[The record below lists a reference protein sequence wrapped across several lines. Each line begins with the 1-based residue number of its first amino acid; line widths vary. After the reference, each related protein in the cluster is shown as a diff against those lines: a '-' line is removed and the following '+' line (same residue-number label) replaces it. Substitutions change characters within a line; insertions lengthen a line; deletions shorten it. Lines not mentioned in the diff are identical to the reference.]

1 MANCKKQVTLEEKEV
16 EILRDAIDIAEKRK
30 GRQTVSDPDVKKI
43 ISMLEEFLKK
53 KRLVCYG
60 GTAINN
66 ILPLDDQFYDKNIEI
81 PDYDFYS
88 PNALD
93 DAKELAD
100 IYYNAGFH
108 EVEAKA
114 GVHHGTY
121 KVYVNFIP
129 VADITYLEKSLFKRV
144 QKEGIRVYGI
154 LYCPP
159 NFLRM
164 NMYLE
169 LSRPAGDISRWE
181 KVLKRLILLNKNYP
195 LKGKHCDP
203 KLFQRQF
210 ELVDV
215 KKEEQL
221 YYVVR
226 DSFIDQG
233 LVFFGGYA
241 SFLYSEYMPARQRKL
256 FQKTPD
262 FDVLSEE
269 PEQAAIM
276 LKERLQDFDY
286 TGIKIVKHDGIGEL
300 VAPHYEVRVK
310 INNIDETIAFI
321 YKPLACHS
329 YNIIKRGNKTVRV
342 ATIDTML
349 SLYFAF
355 FYSGRDYYD
364 ENRILCMAQY
374 LFDVQQKNRLE
385 QKGLLK
391 RFSVNCYGEQETLEA
406 MRNTKAKKYAELKG
420 KRNSKEYESW
430 FLRYIPFENK
440 MDKEEKKADMDSG
453 KEADKDEDNEEEEA
467 DKEQEKDAKAKP
479 VKMKKTVTWKKAKK
493 PMAKTK
499 KNKGKKGLFGFF

>member
-1 MANCKKQVTLEEKEV
+1 MSSCNNKLTLEEKEV
-16 EILRDAIDIAEKRK
+16 AILRDAIDIAEKRK
-30 GRQTVSDPDVKKI
+30 GKKTVSDPDVKKI
-43 ISMLEEFLKK
+43 ISILEDFLKK

-66 ILPLDDQFYDKNIEI
+66 ILPLDDQFYDKDVEI

-88 PNALD
+88 PDALD
-93 DAKELAD
+93 DAVELAD
-100 IYYNAGFH
+100 IYYDAGFQ

-129 VADITYLEKSLFKRV
+129 VADITYLEKPLFKRV
-144 QKEGIRVYGI
+144 QKEAIRVYGI

-195 LKGKHCDP
+195 LRGKHCDP
-203 KLFQRQF
+203 KLFQREF
-210 ELVDV
+210 ERIDI
-215 KKEEQL
+215 KEQEQL
-221 YYVVR
+221 YYTVR

-233 LVFFGGYA
+233 LIFFGGYA
-241 SFLYSEYMPARQRKL
+241 SFLYSAYMPAKQKKL

-262 FDVLSEE
+262 FDVLAEE
-269 PEQAAIM
+269 PEQAAAI
-276 LKERLQDFDY
+276 LKERLEDFDY
-286 TGIKIVKHDGIGEL
+286 KDIQLIKHDGIGEL
-300 VAPHYEVRVK
+300 IAPHYEIKVK
-310 INNIDETIAFI
+310 IKNIEETVAFI

-329 YNIIKRGNKTVRV
+329 YNIIKKGKKTVRV

-349 SLYFAF
+349 SFYFAF
-355 FYSGRDYYD
+355 FYSDREYYD

-374 LFDVQQKNRLE
+374 LFDVQQKNRLQ

-391 RFSVNCYGEQETLEA
+391 RFSINCYGKQDTLEE
-406 MRNTKAKKYAELKG
+406 MRTTKAEMYKELKG
-420 KRNSKEYESW
+420 NRGTKEYESW
-430 FLRYIPFENK
+430 FLRYVPFEEK
-440 MDKEEKKADMDSG
+440 MEKEERKKDKTIG
-453 KEADKDEDNEEEEA
+453 KKHISKKDYSKYN
-467 DKEQEKDAKAKP
+467 KT
-479 VKMKKTVTWKKAKK
+479 MKGTKGRGYKKSKK
-493 PMAKTK
+493 SKKNKTK
-499 KNKGKKGLFGFF
+499 KGIFGIF

>member
-1 MANCKKQVTLEEKEV
+1 MSSCKSKFTLEEKEV

-30 GRQTVSDPDVKKI
+30 GKRVVSDPDVKKI
-43 ISMLEEFLKK
+43 ISILEDFLKRK
-53 KRLVCYG
+53 KLVCYG

-66 ILPLDDQFYDKNIEI
+66 ILPLEDQFYDKDVEI

-100 IYYNAGFH
+100 IYFKDGFQ

-129 VADITYLEKSLFKRV
+129 VADITFLEKSLFKRV
-144 QKEGIRVYGI
+144 QKDAIRVYGI

-203 KLFQRQF
+203 KLFLRDF
-210 ELVDV
+210 EMTDD
-215 KKEEQL
+215 KGAEKL
-221 YYVVR
+221 YYTVR

-233 LVFFGGYA
+233 LIFFGGYA
-241 SFLYSEYMPARQRKL
+241 SFLYSQYMPTKQKKL

-269 PEQAAIM
+269 PEKAATI
-276 LKERLQDFDY
+276 LKERLEDFDY
-286 TGIKIVKHDGIGEL
+286 KGIKIIKRDGIGEV
-300 VAPHYEVRVK
+300 VAPHFEIKVK
-310 INNIDETIAFI
+310 MGKVEETVAFI

-329 YNIIKRGNKTVRV
+329 YNVIKKGNKSVRV

-349 SLYFAF
+349 SFYFS
-355 FYSGRDYYD
+355 FYYSDRDYYD

-385 QKGLLK
+385 QKGVLK
-391 RFSVNCYGEQETLEA
+391 RFSINCYGTQDTLEDMKIA
-406 MRNTKAKKYAELKG
+406 KSEKYKELKSKRNT
-420 KRNSKEYESW
+420 KEYESW
-430 FLRYIPFENK
+430 FLRYIPLEESTKKQAVKLDKKSCKNK
-440 MDKEEKKADMDSG
+440 TRTKG
-453 KEADKDEDNEEEEA
+453 KTRKS
-467 DKEQEKDAKAKP
+467 KG
-479 VKMKKTVTWKKAKK
+479 
-493 PMAKTK
+493 KTK
-499 KNKGKKGLFGFF
+499 KNLINLLF

>member
-1 MANCKKQVTLEEKEV
+1 MSSCNNKLTLEEKEV
-16 EILRDAIDIAEKRK
+16 AILRNAIDIAEKRK
-30 GRQTVSDPDVKKI
+30 GKKTVSDPDVKKI
-43 ISMLEEFLKK
+43 ISILEDFLKK

-66 ILPLDDQFYDKNIEI
+66 ILPLDDQFYDKDIEI

-88 PNALD
+88 PDALD
-93 DAKELAD
+93 DAVELAD
-100 IYYNAGFH
+100 IYYDAGFQ

-144 QKEGIRVYGI
+144 QKEAIRVYGI

-195 LKGKHCDP
+195 LRGKHCDP
-203 KLFQRQF
+203 KLFQREF
-210 ELVDV
+210 ERIDA
-215 KKEEQL
+215 KEEEQL
-221 YYVVR
+221 YYTVR

-233 LVFFGGYA
+233 LIFFGGYA
-241 SFLYSEYMPARQRKL
+241 SFLYSAYMPAKQKKL

-262 FDVLSEE
+262 FDVLAEE
-269 PEQAAIM
+269 PEQAAAI
-276 LKERLQDFDY
+276 LKERLEDFDY
-286 TGIKIVKHDGIGEL
+286 KGIQLIKHNGIGEL
-300 VAPHYEVRVK
+300 IAPHYEIKVK
-310 INNIDETIAFI
+310 INNIEETVAFI

-329 YNIIKRGNKTVRV
+329 YNTIKKGNKTVRV

-349 SLYFAF
+349 SFYFAF
-355 FYSGRDYYD
+355 FYSEREYYD

-374 LFDVQQKNRLE
+374 LFDVQQKNRLQ

-391 RFSVNCYGEQETLEA
+391 RFSINCYGKQDTLEE
-406 MRNTKAKKYAELKG
+406 MRNTKAEMYKELKG
-420 KRNSKEYESW
+420 KRGTKEFDSW
-430 FLRYIPFENK
+430 FLRYVPFEEK
-440 MDKEEKKADMDSG
+440 MAKEERKLGKKH
-453 KEADKDEDNEEEEA
+453 
-467 DKEQEKDAKAKP
+467 
-479 VKMKKTVTWKKAKK
+479 T
-493 PMAKTK
+493 TK
-499 KNKGKKGLFGFF
+499 KNNSKHKTQKKSNTMKKNKKNKSKKRIFGIF

>member
-1 MANCKKQVTLEEKEV
+1 MPECNNKKMTLEEKELD
-16 EILRDAIDIAEKRK
+16 ILRDAIDIAERRK
-30 GRQTVSDPDVKKI
+30 GQKTTSDPDVKRI
-43 ISMLEEFLKK
+43 ISILEDFLKK
-53 KRLVCYG
+53 KKLVCYG

-66 ILPLDDQFYDKNIEI
+66 ILPLEDQFYDKNIEI

-88 PNALD
+88 PNAME
-93 DAKELAD
+93 DAKELAN
-100 IYYNAGFH
+100 IYYDAGFQ
-108 EVEAKA
+108 EVEAKS

-144 QKEGIRVYGI
+144 QHEAIRVYGI

-195 LKGKHCDP
+195 LTGKHCDP
-203 KLFQRQF
+203 KIFQRTF
-210 ELVDV
+210 ERLDNG
-215 KKEEQL
+215 KEEQL
-221 YYVVR
+221 YYAVR
-226 DSFIDQG
+226 DAFIDQG

-241 SFLYSEYMPARQRKL
+241 SFLYSTYMPAKQKKM

-269 PEQAAIM
+269 PEKAAAM
-276 LKERLQDFDY
+276 LKERLEDFDY
-286 TGIKIVKHDGIGEL
+286 KGIQLIKHDGIGEL
-300 VAPHYEVRVK
+300 IAPHFEVKVK
-310 INNIDETIAFI
+310 INNIQETVAFI

-329 YNIIKRGNKTVRV
+329 YNVIKTGNKSVRV

-349 SLYFAF
+349 SFYFAF

-364 ENRILCMAQY
+364 DERIVCMAQY
-374 LFDVQQKNRLE
+374 LFDVQQKNRLQ

-391 RFSVNCYGEQETLEA
+391 RFSINCYGKQETLEE
-406 MRNTKAKKYAELKG
+406 MRNTKSEKYKELKG
-420 KRNSKEYESW
+420 ERGSKEYESW
-430 FLRYIPFENK
+430 FLRYVPFE
-440 MDKEEKKADMDSG
+440 EKPHKS
-453 KEADKDEDNEEEEA
+453 N
-467 DKEQEKDAKAKP
+467 AKHNSRSQSN
-479 VKMKKTVTWKKAKK
+479 KKTKANKKHSTREGKTQRRKK
-493 PMAKTK
+493 TTK
-499 KNKGKKGLFGFF
+499 KNNKGKGVFGLF

>member
-1 MANCKKQVTLEEKEV
+1 MSSCKSKSTLEEKEV

-30 GRQTVSDPDVKKI
+30 GKRVVSDPDVKKI
-43 ISMLEEFLKK
+43 ISILEDFLKRK
-53 KRLVCYG
+53 KLVCYG

-66 ILPLDDQFYDKNIEI
+66 ILPLEDQFYDKDVEI

-100 IYYNAGFH
+100 IYFKDGFQ

-129 VADITYLEKSLFKRV
+129 VADITFLEKSLFKRV
-144 QKEGIRVYGI
+144 QKDAIRVYGI

-203 KLFQRQF
+203 KLFLRDF
-210 ELVDV
+210 EMTDD
-215 KKEEQL
+215 KGAEKL
-221 YYVVR
+221 YYTVR

-233 LVFFGGYA
+233 LIFFGGYA
-241 SFLYSEYMPARQRKL
+241 SFLYSQYMPTKQKKM

-269 PEQAAIM
+269 PEKAATI
-276 LKERLQDFDY
+276 LKERLEDFDY
-286 TGIKIVKHDGIGEL
+286 KGVKIIKRDGIGEV
-300 VAPHYEVRVK
+300 VAPHFEIKVK
-310 INNIDETIAFI
+310 IGKIEETVAFI

-329 YNIIKRGNKTVRV
+329 YNVIKKGNKSVRV

-349 SLYFAF
+349 SFYFS
-355 FYSGRDYYD
+355 FYYSDRDYYD

-385 QKGLLK
+385 QKGVLK
-391 RFSVNCYGEQETLEA
+391 RFSINCYGTQDTLEDMKNA
-406 MRNTKAKKYAELKG
+406 KSEKYKELKSKRNT
-420 KRNSKEYESW
+420 KEYESW
-430 FLRYIPFENK
+430 FLRYIPLEESTEKQDMKLDKKSCKNK
-440 MDKEEKKADMDSG
+440 TRSKG
-453 KEADKDEDNEEEEA
+453 KGKG
-467 DKEQEKDAKAKP
+467 
-479 VKMKKTVTWKKAKK
+479 KTRKSKG
-493 PMAKTK
+493 KTK
-499 KNKGKKGLFGFF
+499 KNLINLLF

>member
-1 MANCKKQVTLEEKEV
+1 MSSCKSKSTLEEKEV

-30 GRQTVSDPDVKKI
+30 GKRVVSDPDVKKI
-43 ISMLEEFLKK
+43 ISILEDFLKRK
-53 KRLVCYG
+53 KLVCYG

-66 ILPLDDQFYDKNIEI
+66 ILPLEDQFYDKDVEI

-100 IYYNAGFH
+100 IYFKDGFQ

-129 VADITYLEKSLFKRV
+129 VADITFLEKSLFKRV
-144 QKEGIRVYGI
+144 QKDAIRVYGI

-203 KLFQRQF
+203 KLFLRDF
-210 ELVDV
+210 EMTDD
-215 KKEEQL
+215 KGAEKL
-221 YYVVR
+221 YYTVR

-233 LVFFGGYA
+233 LIFFGGYA
-241 SFLYSEYMPARQRKL
+241 SFLYSQYMPTKQKKM

-269 PEQAAIM
+269 PEKAATI
-276 LKERLQDFDY
+276 LKERLEDFDY
-286 TGIKIVKHDGIGEL
+286 KGIKIIKRDGIGEV
-300 VAPHYEVRVK
+300 VAPHFEIKVK
-310 INNIDETIAFI
+310 IGKIEETVAFI

-329 YNIIKRGNKTVRV
+329 YNVIKKGNKSVRV

-349 SLYFAF
+349 SFYFS
-355 FYSGRDYYD
+355 FYYSDRDYYD

-385 QKGLLK
+385 QKGVLK
-391 RFSVNCYGEQETLEA
+391 RFSINCYGTQDTLED
-406 MRNTKAKKYAELKG
+406 MKNAKSEKYKELKS
-420 KRNSKEYESW
+420 KINTKEYESW
-430 FLRYIPFENK
+430 FLRYIPLEESTK
-440 MDKEEKKADMDSG
+440 KQDMKLEKKSRKNKTRSKG
-453 KEADKDEDNEEEEA
+453 KG
-467 DKEQEKDAKAKP
+467 
-479 VKMKKTVTWKKAKK
+479 KTRKSKG
-493 PMAKTK
+493 KTK
-499 KNKGKKGLFGFF
+499 KNLINLLF

>member
-1 MANCKKQVTLEEKEV
+1 MSSCQPKLTLEEKELA
-16 EILRDAIDIAEKRK
+16 ILREAVDKAEHRK
-30 GRQTVSDPDVKKI
+30 GKQTVSDPDVKKI
-43 ISMLEEFLKK
+43 IGILEDFLKK

-66 ILPLDDQFYDKNIEI
+66 ILPLEDQFYDKDIEI

-88 PNALD
+88 PNALE

-100 IYYNAGFH
+100 IYYKDGFQ

-129 VADITYLEKSLFKRV
+129 VADITYLDKSLFKRV
-144 QKEGIRVYGI
+144 QKDAIRVYGI
-154 LYCPP
+154 LYCSP

-203 KLFQRQF
+203 NLFLRQF
-210 ELVDV
+210 ENISP

-221 YYVVR
+221 YYTVR
-226 DSFIDQG
+226 DAFIDQG
-233 LVFFGGYA
+233 LIFFGGYA
-241 SFLYSEYMPARQRKL
+241 SFLYSSYMPAKQKKL

-262 FDVLSEE
+262 FDVLAEE
-269 PEQAAIM
+269 PEQAAVI
-276 LKERLQDFDY
+276 LKERLEDFDY
-286 TGIKIVKHDGIGEL
+286 KGIKIMKHDSIGEL
-300 VAPHYEVRVK
+300 IAPHYSIRVK
-310 INNIDETIAFI
+310 INNIEETVAFI

-329 YNIIKRGNKTVRV
+329 YNIIKKGNKSIRV

-349 SLYFAF
+349 SFYFAF

-374 LFDVQQKNRLE
+374 LFDVQQKNRLQ

-391 RFSVNCYGEQETLEA
+391 RFSITCYGKQDTLEE
-406 MRNTKAKKYAELKG
+406 MRNTKAMKYKELKN
-420 KRNSKEYESW
+420 KRNTKEYESW
-430 FLRYIPFENK
+430 FLRYIPFEEK
-440 MDKEEKKADMDSG
+440 LDKEERKLSKEKKKLHKNKTQSNKG
-453 KEADKDEDNEEEEA
+453 K
-467 DKEQEKDAKAKP
+467 
-479 VKMKKTVTWKKAKK
+479 KKR
-493 PMAKTK
+493 KTK
-499 KNKGKKGLFGFF
+499 KNKRGLLKIFNI

>member
-1 MANCKKQVTLEEKEV
+1 MSSCKKHSTLEEKEV
-16 EILRDAIDIAEKRK
+16 EILRYAIDIAEKKK
-30 GRQTVSDPDVKKI
+30 GRRVVSDPDVKKI
-43 ISMLEEFLKK
+43 ISILEDFLKK
-53 KRLVCYG
+53 KKLVCYG

-66 ILPLDDQFYDKNIEI
+66 ILPLEDQFYDKDVEI

-88 PNALD
+88 PNALE

-100 IYYNAGFH
+100 IYFKEGFQ
-108 EVEAKA
+108 EVEAKS

-129 VADITYLEKSLFKRV
+129 VADITQLEKSLFKTV
-144 QKEGIRVYGI
+144 QRDGVRVYGI

-203 KLFQRQF
+203 NLFLREF
-210 ELVDV
+210 EFTND
-215 KKEEQL
+215 KKEEKL
-221 YYVVR
+221 YYTVR

-233 LVFFGGYA
+233 LIFFGGYA
-241 SFLYSEYMPARQRKL
+241 SFLYSKYMPSKQKKL

-269 PEQAAIM
+269 PEKSAIM
-276 LKERLQDFDY
+276 LKERLEDFDY
-286 TGIKIVKHDGIGEL
+286 TGIKIVKHEGIGEII
-300 VAPHYEVRVK
+300 APHYEIRVK
-310 INNIDETIAFI
+310 IDKIEETVAFI

-329 YNIIKRGNKTVRV
+329 YNIIKKGNKSVRV

-349 SLYFAF
+349 SFYFAF
-355 FYSGRDYYD
+355 YYSGRDYYD

-374 LFDVQQKNRLE
+374 LFDVQQQNRLE
-385 QKGLLK
+385 QKGVLK
-391 RFSVNCYGEQETLEA
+391 RFSINCYGKQDTLED
-406 MRNTKAKKYAELKG
+406 MRNEKSEKFKELKG
-420 KRNSKEYESW
+420 KRNTKEYESW
-430 FLRYIPFENK
+430 FLRYIPFEENK
-440 MDKEEKKADMDSG
+440 PKKQSS
-453 KEADKDEDNEEEEA
+453 N
-467 DKEQEKDAKAKP
+467 
-479 VKMKKTVTWKKAKK
+479 KKSIS
-493 PMAKTK
+493 KTK
-499 KNKGKKGLFGFF
+499 KRKSKSQTTKSRKNFIDLLL